1 MHRAQPT
8 TPQTMIWSLVRR
20 AHASANRNPG
30 KIFLIGLA
38 GVVAYN
44 WRQWQRDK
52 ALAVRLRSART
63 PIPKLSRMPKVSALV
78 AAWNEHEHIDAHI
91 RSFLALTYPD
101 IELILCAGGDDDTL
115 KRARRYASERVIVL
129 EQHPGEGKQRALA
142 RCLEHASGEVI
153 YLTDADCL
161 YDDEALTRLLA
172 VLINEREVAVTG
184 RFAPLPTQ
192 RTHPF
197 ICNQWAVDTYARA
210 RSGAY
215 IRGLIGR
222 NAALTHTALTE
233 SQALETV
240 VPIGTDYYLA
250 KRLIAQGHRIRYVH
264 ESVVATHYHAH
275 ISPYIRQQTRWI
287 RNIVVHGQRFGAY
300 DEVAGAIRNCGV
312 GAMAL
317 GLSMFGPFLGPI
329 VLAIWLVGV
338 AFVGVNRIRYLKF
351 TQECGQHIAW
361 SAYITAPVYA
371 MLDLYTL
378 ASTGVDILFR
388 RNDRW

>member
-1 MHRAQPT
+1 MRKAQPAAS
-8 TPQTMIWSLVRR
+8 QTMIWSLVRR

-30 KIFLIGLA
+30 KLFLIGLA

-52 ALAVRLRSART
+52 ALAARLRSART
-63 PIPKLSRMPKVSALV
+63 PIPKLSRTPKVSALV
-78 AAWNEHEHIDAHI
+78 AAWNEHDHIDAHI

-115 KRARRYASERVIVL
+115 ERARRYASERVIVL

-142 RCLEHASGEVI
+142 RCLEHASGELI

-222 NAALTHTALTE
+222 NAALIRTALIE
-233 SQALETV
+233 SRALEAV

-250 KRLIAQGHRIRYVH
+250 KRLIAQGQRIRYVH
-264 ESVVATHYHAH
+264 DSIVATHYHAQ
-275 ISPYIRQQTRWI
+275 IRPYMRQQTRWL
-287 RNIVVHGQRFGAY
+287 RNVVVHGRRFGAY
-300 DEVAGAIRNCGV
+300 DEVTSAIRNCGI
-312 GAMAL
+312 GAMATGMSL
-317 GLSMFGPFLGPI
+317 LWPFLGS
-329 VLAIWLVGV
+329 LALAVWLVI
-338 AFVGVNRIRYLKF
+338 FVFVTVNRIRYLNF
-351 TQECGQHIAW
+351 TQECGQHMPQ
-361 SAYITAPVYA
+361 SAYTTAPIYA
-371 MLDLYTL
+371 VLDLYTL
-378 ASTGVDILFR
+378 ASAGLDMLLR
-388 RNDRW
+388 RRDRW